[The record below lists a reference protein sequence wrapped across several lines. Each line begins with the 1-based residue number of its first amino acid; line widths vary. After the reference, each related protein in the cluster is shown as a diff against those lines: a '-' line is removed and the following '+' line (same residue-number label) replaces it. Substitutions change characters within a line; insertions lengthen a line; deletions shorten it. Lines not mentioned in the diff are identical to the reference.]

1 MMSLLNNNN
10 NNMNSILLKQNLNSA
25 SHELNSYERKQSK
38 NLVSAAKKP
47 MKSSNTLF
55 QAVKKKNFKNQTANN
70 YNKSKDFAKQNF
82 KLDRFKRLIIQ
93 KIEKPKTGII
103 ILQSTMNNTIITL
116 TDLAGN
122 TLFCISAGNLGFK
135 NTRKSSHY
143 AASSVAEKIALN
155 AYNAGYQYIILKL
168 KGLGLGRT
176 HALRAFKKSHLKFI
190 QIQDITPLPFNGC
203 RPSRKRRI

>member
-1 MMSLLNNNN
+1 
-10 NNMNSILLKQNLNSA
+10 MNSILLKQNLNSA
-25 SHELNSYERKQSK
+25 SLELNSNEIKQSN
-38 NLVSAAKKP
+38 NLAVKKP
-47 MKSSNTLF
+47 MKSYNF
-55 QAVKKKNFKNQTANN
+55 QAVKKANN
-70 YNKSKDFAKQNF
+70 YNKSKDFTKQNF
-82 KLDRFKRLIIQ
+82 KPDVFKRLIIQ

-116 TDLAGN
+116 TDLTGN

-135 NTRKSSHY
+135 NARKSSHY

-155 AYNAGYQYIILKL
+155 AYNAGYKYIILKL

-176 HALRAFKKSHLKFI
+176 HALRALKKSHLKFI